1 MKCAECGHKN
11 KEGTRFCGRCGAR
24 MAKQSV
30 ISDTGSALRK
40 IYNDFGYEKVF
51 EDSRYITSALN
62 DMIPDAEMVC
72 SSIEHAYRAGLGKL
86 YESQVKSGIRPDA
99 SFYLRVNKLITDDAG
114 FSEKK
119 AKQLIQIFDEMLE
132 WDTQVIPNNV
142 TAPKPVITKTNVASV
157 NRVAP
162 VKPAPKP
169 AGQVGSFGTIQ
180 NAAAVPPKNLTKPYS
195 QAAHAYIKTAT
206 KPRRNI
212 WKAIIPVIV
221 VVSVIFVASIAVILI
236 NVSGYLSSSVEQ
248 TTIEQTTI
256 AGPINSSQAYSGI
269 ENYVSSNESAESR
282 TLRIDSSTDV
292 ELVVYYRPSG
302 GDAHKF
308 HIDLNTGDTYV
319 TKRDPISGY
328 YLRTGVTFNVKN
340 YIK

>member
-1 MKCAECGHKN
+1 MKCAECGHEN

-119 AKQLIQIFDEMLE
+119 AKQLIQIFDEMLG

-212 WKAIIPVIV
+212 WKVIIPVII
-221 VVSVIFVASIAVILI
+221 VVSVIFVASIAVILTDAFVHI
-236 NVSGYLSSSVEQ
+236 TSNV
-248 TTIEQTTI
+248 EQTTI
-256 AGPINSSQAYSGI
+256 AGPISSSQAYSGI
-269 ENYVSSNESAESR
+269 ENYVRSNESEENR
-282 TLRIDSSTDV
+282 TLRIDSSTDEV
-292 ELVVYYRPSG
+292 LVVYYHPVG
-302 GDAHKF
+302 GDAYKF

-319 TKRDPISGY
+319 TKRDPIGGY
-328 YLRTGVTFNVKN
+328 DLRTGVTFNVKN